1 MLSGS
6 SHDSY
11 ISAKDT
17 NKNIIDTPILM
28 QPETQDSV
36 FGEMQFEL
44 NPPSS
49 QAFNKRLMVKSEP
62 FKIIYHSPTINN
74 IVYFFRSYESVKQRR
89 LKRSALKTISQVK
102 GRSVTFMEN
111 NLKYIESV
119 DLNVVLKPITLI
131 LPQDGILKE

>member
-17 NKNIIDTPILM
+17 IKNSIDTPILL

-74 IVYFFRSYESVKQRR
+74 IVYLYIYFVFIIIKFFK
-89 LKRSALKTISQVK
+89 
-102 GRSVTFMEN
+102 
-111 NLKYIESV
+111 
-119 DLNVVLKPITLI
+119 
-131 LPQDGILKE
+131 

>member
-1 MLSGS
+1 
-6 SHDSY
+6 
-11 ISAKDT
+11 
-17 NKNIIDTPILM
+17 M

-36 FGEMQFEL
+36 FGDMQFEL
-44 NPPSS
+44 NPPSR

-74 IVYFFRSYESVKQRR
+74 IVYFFRSYESIKQRR

-102 GRSVTFMEN
+102 GRSVSFMEN
-111 NLKYIESV
+111 NLRYIESV